1 MSQKNL
7 GIDLYSRLNLKEQI
21 FLKIDKA
28 NEKILIIRKIGSLLP
43 RALFRTLINFFK
55 VALGIW
61 KYHL

>member
-43 RALFRTLINFFK
+43 RALFRTLINFF
-55 VALGIW
+55 
-61 KYHL
+61 